1 MIRVW
6 SYLRQYEEEKKHI
19 HEAIEKVFRSGRLIL
34 GKSVENFEKEFANYC
49 KLKYG
54 VGVNSGTDALFIAL
68 KTLDIGPGDEVITV
82 PNTAIPTVSAICSTG
97 ATPVFVD
104 VNPDTFLIQPNQIES
119 RITNKTKCILPVH
132 LYGQCCDMDLIQKIA
147 KRHNLHIIE
156 DCAQSQGALWKNKI
170 SGSMSTISA
179 FSFYPTKIL
188 GAYGDAGMVATNS
201 EEYSKKA
208 RMLRM
213 YGMKNEEYYSHIQ
226 GYNTRLDEVQAE
238 ILRFKL
244 TRIDRYIK
252 KRQEIAA
259 RYHKGLKDTP
269 LGLPK
274 INRGSSH
281 AYYLFV
287 CKHEKRDKIIDYME
301 ENDVM
306 LNVSYKYPIHLMT
319 AYKFLGYHEGDFPV
333 AEAACRQIFS
343 LPMYPELTADEQDLV
358 IAKLKQYM
366 KLI

>member
-1 MIRVW
+1 MIGVW
-6 SYLRQYEEEKKHI
+6 SYLQQYEEEKKHI
-19 HEAIEKVFRSGRLIL
+19 HAAIEKVFCSGRLIL
-34 GKSVENFEKEFANYC
+34 GKSVGSFEKEFADYC
-49 KLKYG
+49 KSKYG

-68 KTLDIGPGDEVITV
+68 KALDIGPGDEVLTV
-82 PNTAIPTVSAICSTG
+82 PNTAIPTVSAICATG

-104 VNPDTFLIQPNQIES
+104 VSPDTFLIDASQIEKK
-119 RITNKTKCILPVH
+119 ITKKTKCILPVH
-132 LYGQCCDMDLIQKIA
+132 LYGQCCDMDNIQKIA
-147 KRHNLHIIE
+147 KKYNLRIIE

-170 SGSMSTISA
+170 AGSMSTISA

-188 GAYGDAGMVATNS
+188 GAYGDGGMVVTNS

-213 YGMKNEEYYSHIQ
+213 YGMQGEEYYSHIQ

-244 TRIDRYIK
+244 TRIDHYIK

-259 RYHKGLKDTP
+259 RYDKGLKGTP

-274 INRGSSH
+274 INPGSSH

-287 CKHEKRDKIIDYME
+287 CKHEKRDKIIDYMKE
-301 ENDVM
+301 HDIM

-333 AEAACRQIFS
+333 AESVSKQIFS
-343 LPMYPELTADEQDLV
+343 LPMYPELRANEQDLV
-358 IAKLKQYM
+358 IATLK
-366 KLI
+366 KFFR